1 MTWKKRQQMTLDGKS
16 TNHLEMQTDL
26 RGKVSARG
34 GGRKRGV
41 MSENSHEAIPQRQT
55 ILLQSMSLIQ

>member
-16 TNHLEMQTDL
+16 TNHLEMQIDL

-34 GGRKRGV
+34 GGKKGGSRARTVTKQFRNIKRFFF
-41 MSENSHEAIPQRQT
+41 NQCH
-55 ILLQSMSLIQ
+55 